1 MANTF
6 KTAREFYN
14 AIINGTD
21 ITTDMVDFAKSA
33 IEKMDTKNANRRS
46 TMSKSQIA
54 NEDIKTD
61 ILTYMAENGNQSAK
75 SLADYFEV
83 STQKISALMKQM
95 VDTGKVSVSKDKFAG
110 SSTKVNVYS
119 LVEV

>member
-1 MANTF
+1 MANF

-33 IEKMDTKNANRRS
+33 IEKMDTKNANRR
-46 TMSKSQIA
+46 TTLSKAQIA
-54 NEDIKTD
+54 NEDIKAD
-61 ILTYMAENGNQSAK
+61 ILTYMGENGNQSAK
-75 SLADYFEV
+75 SLADYFKV
-83 STQKISALMKQM
+83 STQKISALMKQL
-95 VDTGKVSVSKDKFAG
+95 VDNGNVTVTKDKFAG